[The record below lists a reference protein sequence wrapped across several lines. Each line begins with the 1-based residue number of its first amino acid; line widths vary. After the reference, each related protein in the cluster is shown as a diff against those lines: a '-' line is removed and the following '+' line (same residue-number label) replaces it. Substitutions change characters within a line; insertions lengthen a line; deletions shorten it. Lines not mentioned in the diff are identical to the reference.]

1 MLSTQSQ
8 FAIALQPVDELTKA
22 SAELAAHLEDLANAI
37 APEVNRYL
45 FYTIR
50 QLKSKVKEFHFD
62 FGAVITKAAFGMR
75 WSDMPKFLLSKAL
88 TKIQAILDACPRTLN
103 WTEVQESRRIVTSRA
118 NGKVWVSLFLFK
130 TEQEAFKFH
139 SYVVKLGRCDMAAIN
154 KSDRSDCQDYPWLV
168 RVWGINPE
176 ILVKLVR
183 KDSPMAQLEYSLL
196 ESTNLDEK
204 WAIYRPLADG
214 QRQYLG
220 SVRRGFS
227 GQWSHSLQPKY
238 GQQIP
243 TWTTMDAA
251 AADLE
256 KVFSRQKLS
265 AEQARASIFSF

>member
-8 FAIALQPVDELTKA
+8 FAIAPQPVDELTKA
-22 SAELAAHLEDLANAI
+22 SAELAQHLEELANQI

-50 QLKSKVKEFHFD
+50 QLQAKKAELHKFY
-62 FGAVITKAAFGMR
+62 GALITKAAFGQR
-75 WSDMPKFLLSKAL
+75 ASDMPKFVLA
-88 TKIQAILDACPRTLN
+88 KIVAKVQAILDACPRTLN

-118 NGKVWVSLFLFK
+118 NGKVWVSLFMFK

-139 SYVVKLGRCDMAAIN
+139 SYVVKLGRCDMGAIN
-154 KSDRSDCQDYPWLV
+154 KSDRTESQDYPWLV
-168 RVWGINPE
+168 RVWGIKDE
-176 ILVKLVR
+176 LLVKLVR
-183 KDSPMAQLEYSLL
+183 KDTPLANLEYSLL
-196 ESTNLDEK
+196 ESTNLDQK
-204 WAIYRPLADG
+204 WAVYRPLADG

-220 SVRRGFS
+220 SIRRGFS

-243 TWTTMDAA
+243 TWASKDEA
-251 AADLE
+251 AADLQ
-256 KVFSRQKLS
+256 KMADRQRLS